1 MKMSKKKSVGW
12 LSTGNGEGSLGLLKK
27 GIELVNEN
35 KIEIKYIFTNRE
47 SGEKK
52 GSDRFIDFAKSNNIK
67 VISYSSQKYKKIKN
81 SDWKNLRKSY
91 DQEVLKKINPFK
103 VDFIVAAGYM
113 LFSPIICQHYK
124 ILNIHPALPDGPKGT
139 WKTVIKEL
147 IKIESKF
154 SGVSLHLMTP
164 DLDEGPNLSFCK
176 FSINDNN
183 LHEYWE
189 DAKKCPNSIEETKL
203 FKKIRE
209 IIVKNERNLLLE
221 TLDKISSNEID
232 IDKPNQYDLSDS
244 F

>member
-1 MKMSKKKSVGW
+1 MKISKKKSVGW

-27 GIELVNEN
+27 GLELVNEN

-52 GSDRFIDFAKSNNIK
+52 GSDRFIDFAKKNNIK

-81 SDWKNLRKSY
+81 SDWKNLRTIY
-91 DQEVLKKINPFK
+91 DEEVLKKINPYK

-139 WKTVIKEL
+139 WKNVIKEL
-147 IKIESKF
+147 IKKESKF

-176 FSINDNN
+176 FSI
-183 LHEYWE
+183 
-189 DAKKCPNSIEETKL
+189 
-203 FKKIRE
+203 
-209 IIVKNERNLLLE
+209 
-221 TLDKISSNEID
+221 
-232 IDKPNQYDLSDS
+232 
-244 F
+244 

>member
-147 IKIESKF
+147 IKKESKF

-164 DLDEGPNLSFCK
+164 DLDEG
-176 FSINDNN
+176 
-183 LHEYWE
+183 
-189 DAKKCPNSIEETKL
+189 
-203 FKKIRE
+203 
-209 IIVKNERNLLLE
+209 
-221 TLDKISSNEID
+221 
-232 IDKPNQYDLSDS
+232 
-244 F
+244 